1 MAGSRNGRRRAPP
14 REMGYGLRVAGLWP
28 LLLGL
33 GTSVFG
39 QVPEVRVYSAFQRID
54 PTGRVIYADRA
65 RRADAG
71 PREILSP
78 GLARNSRTAF
88 HVAVTIPAGTDF
100 TLYVGQNPEGFLG
113 VDMYKQIF
121 VRRDADWV
129 PDGLEPVE
137 LPYTGR
143 LPEASRPIVG
153 QTTVVFLMD
162 VAVPSGAEVRRTK
175 LEPEL
180 HVNGQWI
187 LYPMEVR
194 VVAAVIPERRESGGE
209 LGGVDQPSDSAA
221 RAALRSYL
229 CGSPPGDFATR
240 GSVRWFL
247 LRDALQDMA
256 LARSLESPPGA
267 RLLPE
272 ILKKLTGESDGK
284 KWCAAPVFPE
294 EVGPEWYLRVRDSL
308 LRMVE

>member
-1 MAGSRNGRRRAPP
+1 MRLAACRLGAAWALLAGSATGAW
-14 REMGYGLRVAGLWP
+14 A
-28 LLLGL
+28 
-33 GTSVFG
+33 
-39 QVPEVRVYSAFQRID
+39 QVPAVRVYSALQRID
-54 PTGRVIYADRA
+54 PAGKVIQADRA
-65 RRADAG
+65 RRADVR

-88 HVAVTIPAGTDF
+88 HVAVTIPPGTDF
-100 TLYVGQNPEGFLG
+100 TLFVGQNPEGFLG
-113 VDMYKQIF
+113 VEMYKEIF
-121 VRRDADWV
+121 ARGDAEWV
-129 PDGLEPVE
+129 PEGLERVE

-143 LPEASRPIVG
+143 LPEAARPIVG

-162 VAVPSGAEVRRTK
+162 VSVPPGAEVRRAK

-194 VVAAVIPERRESGGE
+194 VVAAIVPDRNESGAG
-209 LGGVDQPSDSAA
+209 LAGVNQSSDAAA
-221 RAALRSYL
+221 RAALQSYL
-229 CGSPPGDFATR
+229 CGSPPGDFAAR

-272 ILKKLTGESDGK
+272 LLRLTGGGEGK
-284 KWCAAPVFPE
+284 KWCQAPVFPE
-294 EVGPEWYLRVRDSL
+294 EVGPEWYLRLRDAL

>member
-1 MAGSRNGRRRAPP
+1 
-14 REMGYGLRVAGLWP
+14 MGYGVRVAGLWP

-33 GTSVFG
+33 GTSAFG
-39 QVPEVRVYSAFQRID
+39 QHAEVRVYSALQRID
-54 PTGRVIYADRA
+54 PTGRVISADRA
-65 RRADAG
+65 RRAGVG

-88 HVAVTIPAGTDF
+88 HVAVTVPADTEF
-100 TLYVGQNPEGFLG
+100 TLYIGQNPEGFLG
-113 VDMYKQIF
+113 VEMYKEIF
-121 VRRDADWV
+121 VRRDAEWV

-143 LPEASRPIVG
+143 LPEATRPIAG

-162 VAVPSGAEVRRTK
+162 VSVPPDADVRRTK

-180 HVNGQWI
+180 LVNGQWVI
-187 LYPMEVR
+187 YPMEVR
-194 VVAAVIPERRESGGE
+194 VVAAVIPERIESGAG
-209 LGGVDQPSDSAA
+209 LAGMDQPSDSAP

-229 CGSPPGDFATR
+229 CGSPPGDPAAR
-240 GSVRWFL
+240 GSVRWLL
-247 LRDALQDMA
+247 LRDALQDVA

-272 ILKKLTGESDGK
+272 ILQKLTGEGDRK

-294 EVGPEWYLRVRDSL
+294 EVGPEWYLRVRDAL